1 MDNTKPMNI
10 DLSKYGLRE
19 GFPEKTGAYSA
30 FLKGYELG
38 AEHERQKVNRG

>member
-19 GFPEKTGAYSA
+19 GHPAKTGAHEA
-30 FLKGYELG
+30 FMKGYELG
-38 AEHERQKVNRG
+38 VQHERQKNG